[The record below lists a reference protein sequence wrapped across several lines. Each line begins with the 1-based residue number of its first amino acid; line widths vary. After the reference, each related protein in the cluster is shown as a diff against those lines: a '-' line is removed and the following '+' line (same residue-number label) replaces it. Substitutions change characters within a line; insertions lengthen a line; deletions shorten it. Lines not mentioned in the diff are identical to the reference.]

1 MRKKVILS
9 ESTESVIGVR
19 SAEVPLSERG
29 STSHHLGS
37 RAQASSNF
45 RPLDAEF
52 NVKIQGLSVFGIDA
66 RGVCR

>member
-1 MRKKVILS
+1 MQQVDVVGIDLVDHPQ
-9 ESTESVIGVR
+9 SVKRGLQPIGLLAG
-19 SAEVPLSERG
+19 SLPL
-29 STSHHLGS
+29 
-37 RAQASSNF
+37 NF